1 MPWIK
6 CKKVQITT
14 YIVNSYSNALP
25 VFTSAL
31 QTFLAA
37 QCALVGDSVW
47 PADALDKVQQGKY
60 QSNIDNSYSNALPV
74 FTSALQAFL
83 AAQCAL
89 VGDSVWPADALDKV
103 QQGTNHDEHSQ
114 LLLQCPASLHQC
126 TASLLG
132 STVRPDPNYDF
143 IVVGAGSAGA
153 VVANRLSE
161 VPDWKVLLI
170 EAGGN
175 PTLGTEIPQI
185 FFSNFN
191 SEVDWAYKPE
201 PQAHACKSYVNGR
214 CAFPRG
220 KVLGGSS
227 STNGLYYVRGNKL
240 DYDEWAAAG
249 NPGWS
254 YEDVLPYF
262 KKSESY
268 SGDQLSGDLKN
279 YHSTEGYLSVD
290 CPSAANEF
298 EKMVIAG
305 ASQIGVKS
313 LPDFH
318 GADQMGV
325 SKACTTSKDGVRHST
340 ARAFLAPFKDR
351 SNLHVLKNAHVTKL
365 VFKDNTNEVTGV
377 LVHKDGKEFAVSAK
391 KEVILSAGAINS
403 PQILM
408 LSGIGP
414 KKHLESLGIEVKADL
429 QVGENLQDH
438 PYLGIYYAIPADKSG
453 MSTPTIVQA
462 FTDYMLS
469 RQGLFNSTAP
479 FRVLSFLNTTDPAAT
494 SPDIQNHHLFFP
506 ANIANFVDYY
516 GLHGFNDDFRK
527 KFQELNEDHLVFIVC
542 PVLLHPKSRGK
553 VELKSTDPFEAP
565 KIIANFF
572 EEPEDIATMLRGI
585 KQYALKLG
593 DTDALKSQG
602 FKLQWLDLD
611 DCKNFDKNSDEF
623 LQCWLEHNTVSLY
636 HQTSTAKMGPDSD
649 ETAVVNHEL
658 KVRNVDR
665 LRVIDASIMPVI
677 TRGNTNAPSIMI
689 GEKGADLIKSSWL

>member
-1 MPWIK
+1 MTDWYCDQGVTSNIA
-6 CKKVQITT
+6 
-14 YIVNSYSNALP
+14 NSYSNALP

-31 QTFLAA
+31 QVVLAA

-47 PADALDKVQQGKY
+47 PADALNKVQQ
-60 QSNIDNSYSNALPV
+60 V
-74 FTSALQAFL
+74 FTSALQVVL

-89 VGDSVWPADALDKV
+89 VGDSVWPADAVNKVQQVFTSALQAFLAVQCALVGDAVWPADTGDKV
-103 QQGTNHDEHSQ
+103 QQ
-114 LLLQCPASLHQC
+114 
-126 TASLLG
+126 
-132 STVRPDPNYDF
+132 DPNYDF

-161 VPDWKVLLI
+161 VPHWKVLLI

-175 PTLGTEIPQI
+175 PNMGTESPQI
-185 FFSNFN
+185 SFNNFN

-201 PQAHACKSYVNGR
+201 PQAHACKSYVDGR

-227 STNGLYYVRGNKL
+227 SINGLFYVRGNKL
-240 DYDEWAAAG
+240 DFDEWAAAG

-254 YEDVLPYF
+254 YEEVLPYF
-262 KKSESY
+262 KKSENY
-268 SGDQLSGDLKN
+268 TGPQLSRDLKR

-290 CPSAANEF
+290 CPSAASDF
-298 EKMVIAG
+298 EKMVLAA
-305 ASQIGVKS
+305 ASQIGIKS

-325 SKACTTSKDGVRHST
+325 SKSCTTSKDGVRHST

-351 SNLHVLKNAHVTKL
+351 ANLHVLKNAHVTKL
-365 VFKDNTNEVTGV
+365 VFKDNTNRVTGV
-377 LVHKDGKEFAVSAK
+377 LVHKDGKEFAVNAK

-403 PQILM
+403 PQLLM

-414 KKHLESLGIEVKADL
+414 KEHLESLGIEVKADL
-429 QVGENLQDH
+429 QIGENLQDH
-438 PYLGIYYAIPADKSG
+438 PYLAIYYAIPADKSAT
-453 MSTPTIVQA
+453 STPTIVQA
-462 FTDYMLS
+462 FIDYLLT
-469 RQGLFNSTAP
+469 RQGLFNSTSP
-479 FRVLSFLNTTDPAAT
+479 LRVISFLNTTDPAAT
-494 SPDIQNHHLFFP
+494 SPDIQFHHLFFP
-506 ANIANFVDYY
+506 ANIANFIDYY
-516 GLHGFNDDFRK
+516 GLHGFKDDFRK
-527 KFQELNEDHLVFIVC
+527 KFQELSENHLVFFVC

-553 VELKSTDPFEAP
+553 IELKSTDPFEAP

-572 EEPEDIATMLRGI
+572 EEPEDIATMIRGI

-602 FKLQWLDLD
+602 FQLQWLDID
-611 DCKNFDKNSDEF
+611 NCNNFDKNSDEF

-636 HQTSTAKMGPDSD
+636 HQTSTVKMGPESD

-677 TRGNTNAPSIMI
+677 TRGNTNAATIMI